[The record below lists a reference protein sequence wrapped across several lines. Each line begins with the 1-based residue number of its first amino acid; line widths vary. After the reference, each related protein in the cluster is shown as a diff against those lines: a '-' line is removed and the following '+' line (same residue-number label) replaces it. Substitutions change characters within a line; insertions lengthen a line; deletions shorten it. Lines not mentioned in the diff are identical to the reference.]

1 MNMFANISIR
11 SENTQ
16 DHATVVGVINEGKDS
31 SQAEDTL
38 KELESLR
45 QDLDKVEQLRVPWSG
60 DSGAESA

>member
-45 QDLDKVEQLRVPWSG
+45 QDLDKVEQLRVP
-60 DSGAESA
+60 